1 MSLLE
6 IRDLKITFGGLDA
19 LSGLNFHIDEGE
31 IVSIIGPNGAG
42 KTTFFNAISGLV
54 VPTEGAIDFEGA
66 SILGMDPS
74 IVT

>member
-31 IVSIIGPNGAG
+31 IVEIGPPDEVFANPAQER
-42 KTTFFNAISGLV
+42 TRAFF
-54 VPTEGAIDFEGA
+54 DK
-66 SILGMDPS
+66 ILY
-74 IVT
+74 